1 VSASAT
7 SAITTVDTV
16 GIPSQDTERSRR
28 FYVETLG
35 LRPDERSWNEFWVG
49 ETCFAIWEPARF
61 GGEFRPQ
68 PNGMVLLRVDDVAA
82 ARAEL
87 EAKGVEFVG
96 ETFDTGVCHM
106 ANFTDPDGNVLV
118 LHKRYAPYADGST
131 P

>member
-1 VSASAT
+1 MK
-7 SAITTVDTV
+7 IEKVDTV
-16 GIPSQDTERSRR
+16 GVPSRDGKRSRQ

-35 LRPDERSWNEFWVG
+35 LRPDERSWNEFWIG
-49 ETCFAIWEPARF
+49 ETCFAIWEPERF
-61 GGEFRPQ
+61 GREFEPQ
-68 PNGMVLLRVDDVAA
+68 KNSIALLRVEDVAA

-106 ANFTDPDGNVLV
+106 ATFLDPDGNVLT
-118 LHKRYAPYADGST
+118 LHRRYAPYSDGTT